1 MSKCEIFDR
10 SDFHKTDCK
19 HCLEQL
25 HEQSAD
31 GEQAQF
37 DKDGAD
43 GGVNLR
49 QLHSRQPRRLEPT
62 GAVASSKT
70 EAVSILQ
77 KLDIWSFTKDVLSDI
92 GLDKSVQI
100 PGLFRSGSKF
110 LQLKSF
116 LHNRI

>member
-1 MSKCEIFDR
+1 MPKCEIFDR

-49 QLHSRQPRRLEPT
+49 QLHSRQSCRLEPT
-62 GAVASSKT
+62 GPVASSKK
-70 EAVSILQ
+70 EVVSIRQ
-77 KLDIWSFTKDVLSDI
+77 KLGIWSFTK
-92 GLDKSVQI
+92 
-100 PGLFRSGSKF
+100 
-110 LQLKSF
+110 
-116 LHNRI
+116 